1 MAELTSHQIGKYQIQ
16 AELGRGGFG
25 SVYRAYDPTVGRLV
39 AIKVLTASGDQNLLT
54 RFKNEAA
61 AAGNLR
67 HKNIITIYDFG
78 DHEGLPYIVMEFL
91 EGEDLQQIISQK
103 KPLTLLQKVSIM
115 LQVADGLHCAHRS
128 GVVHRDVKPGNIRLL
143 SDGTVKIMDFGIARL
158 VTGGGGGARI
168 TRQGHVIG
176 TLMYMA
182 PEQVRGA
189 EVDFL
194 CDIFSFGI
202 TYYELLT
209 GKHPFQGSDP
219 RTVFYRITTEDPEP
233 VRNVVPECPEA
244 LEAILNRALH
254 KGRELRYQSLR
265 EVQLDTEPLLIELR
279 QERATSLLSEANR
292 LYGSGD
298 LDGAQA
304 VLNEAFDL
312 DPGNRDARKLR
323 ETIQDKLL
331 RRVIDQKLGGLLKK
345 GESQIAARQFMEA
358 IESYEAALRLDRDN
372 AGVKEQLDRA
382 RELLNISRE
391 SARRLAEARR
401 EFSRNNLEAALQAL
415 PETLDLDPGNAEAR
429 QLFQDVRQELERREK
444 ERLYDGRL
452 RQAKELAAENRFDDA
467 LQELNSLEEGEPT
480 RDEVRAL

>member
-115 LQVADGLHCAHRS
+115 LQVADGLQCAHRS

-143 SDGTVKIMDFGIARL
+143 PDGTVKIMDFGIARL
-158 VTGGGGGARI
+158 VAGGAGGARI

-176 TLMYMA
+176 TLLYMA
-182 PEQVRGA
+182 PEQVRGG

-194 CDIFSFGI
+194 SDIFAYGI
-202 TYYELLT
+202 TYYELLA
-209 GKHPFQGSDP
+209 GIHPFQGTDP
-219 RTVFYRITTEDPEP
+219 RTVFYRITSEDPEP
-233 VRNVVPECPEA
+233 IRNLVPECPEA
-244 LEAILNRALH
+244 LEAILNRILH
-254 KGRELRYQSLR
+254 KERDLRYQSLR
-265 EVQLDTEPLLIELR
+265 EVQLDTEPILIDLR
-279 QERATSLLSEANR
+279 QEEALQLLSEATR
-292 LYGSGD
+292 LYSGGQ
-298 LDGAQA
+298 LDGALA

-312 DPGNRDARKLR
+312 DPGNREARQLR
-323 ETIQDKLL
+323 ETI
-331 RRVIDQKLGGLLKK
+331 
-345 GESQIAARQFMEA
+345 
-358 IESYEAALRLDRDN
+358 
-372 AGVKEQLDRA
+372 
-382 RELLNISRE
+382 
-391 SARRLAEARR
+391 
-401 EFSRNNLEAALQAL
+401 
-415 PETLDLDPGNAEAR
+415 
-429 QLFQDVRQELERREK
+429 
-444 ERLYDGRL
+444 
-452 RQAKELAAENRFDDA
+452 
-467 LQELNSLEEGEPT
+467 
-480 RDEVRAL
+480 